1 MDTFCSLE
9 INWSNLFWADLESR
23 IQFWPKLCIVFQC
36 HKVKLL
42 WRSFCSGN
50 LLFRQKKET
59 KSDIWILF
67 ALLEQIDKFLG
78 CLFGK
83 QHSVLAQR
91 LHGSSVSQNKTPEV
105 WILNPLAHWKE
116 IHQFFGGRNGK
127 PRFSLCPNFAW
138 PSVSEHESFV
148 KVFRSTNLPFRKIKP
163 RKFKFLNVA
172 HARKKFTNFWGR

>member
-1 MDTFCSLE
+1 MAL
-9 INWSNLFWADLESR
+9 
-23 IQFWPKLCIVFQC
+23 QY
-36 HKVKLL
+36 HKIKLL
-42 WRSFCSGN
+42 WRFSGSSN
-50 LLFRQKKET
+50 FTQNKEIKHEIWALFSPWKEI
-59 KSDIWILF
+59 D
-67 ALLEQIDKFLG
+67 QIFFFFLG
-78 CLFGK
+78 GGGGWEGGLFGK

-127 PRFSLCPNFAW
+127 PRFSLCRNFAW

-163 RKFKFLNVA
+163 RKFKFLNLA